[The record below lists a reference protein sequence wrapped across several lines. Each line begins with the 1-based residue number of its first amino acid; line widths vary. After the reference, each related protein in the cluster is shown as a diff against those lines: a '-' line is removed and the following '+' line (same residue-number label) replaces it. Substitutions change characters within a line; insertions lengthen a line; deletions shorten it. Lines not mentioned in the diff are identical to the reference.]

1 MRVESP
7 GPYTAVVS
15 DFKALLDQYIAA
27 DLEGTKPIKAV
38 LFRVGARRTEVV
50 KIPKMLLIAS
60 CNPML

>member
-50 KIPKMLLIAS
+50 RFRR
-60 CNPML
+60 CC